1 MEKPAEDKQQQGIG
15 ADAEKQVEIDDT
27 AYKATEDSTSSE
39 CQHKR
44 KRSKSKHKRSRCH
57 NRSRSHRK
65 QSRSKRDRSRSKH
78 DRNRSKRKKMRSK
91 QRKSRSML
99 GRSRSRP
106 EQRGKEEKEEED
118 EEEERKRIAKTSLK
132 LSNGAAAAAER
143 QPDNESG
150 AFGHSS
156 PQSVQKD
163 LEHTLRNARTAAG
176 LDTQPGNESAASG
189 RESLYTA
196 KQAIAHKQLKEWLK
210 WKADDGKGTLLQYSE
225 ALLRE
230 FGSKQELAA
239 SINKATPGVSMVQR
253 VDPAVFEALGVHLL
267 GHKLMLV
274 KAITALQ
281 REHMQ

>member
-1 MEKPAEDKQQQGIG
+1 
-15 ADAEKQVEIDDT
+15 
-27 AYKATEDSTSSE
+27 
-39 CQHKR
+39 
-44 KRSKSKHKRSRCH
+44 
-57 NRSRSHRK
+57 
-65 QSRSKRDRSRSKH
+65 
-78 DRNRSKRKKMRSK
+78 
-91 QRKSRSML
+91 ML

-118 EEEERKRIAKTSLK
+118 EEEERKKIAKTSLK

-163 LEHTLRNARTAAG
+163 LEHTLRNVRTAAG